1 MIIAAHVPVFAD
13 QIIRHLALY
22 GDKGPT
28 ERIAVMILRGAMEA
42 AIFEFNRIWQRC
54 CLNEKRIDPIGEH
67 ERIAL
72 ALPEFA

>member
-1 MIIAAHVPVFAD
+1 
-13 QIIRHLALY
+13 
-22 GDKGPT
+22 
-28 ERIAVMILRGAMEA
+28 MILRGAIEA